1 MQLNLDVSIIVYESL
16 TPMKFKFVSLSE
28 ISRMRKYFRNV
39 SVLSDDYQVLD
50 YKEKNRI
57 PLDFE

>member
-28 ISRMRKYFRNV
+28 ISRMRKYFKNV

-50 YKEKNRI
+50 YKEKKKT